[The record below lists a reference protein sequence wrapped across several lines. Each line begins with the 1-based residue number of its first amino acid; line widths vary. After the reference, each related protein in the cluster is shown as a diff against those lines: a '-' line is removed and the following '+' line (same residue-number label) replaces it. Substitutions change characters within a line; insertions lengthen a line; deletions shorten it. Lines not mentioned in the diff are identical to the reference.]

1 MTRAR
6 RILTAA
12 LVLTFIAAPL
22 AVQLV
27 RAELDHAHELGKRV
41 KCSCGGCEQT
51 AGTCYHVGGAF
62 SGPCDVAKT
71 MISKIQSHLDKGLTD
86 DQVIAVMI
94 KEYGPGAY
102 VEPPKQGFG
111 LVAWIMPGVYLLAGA
126 LLVVFVI
133 SRWRKRGAAAE
144 VSITDAKSVS
154 PEVLAR
160 ARAMAQKATEE

>member
-6 RILTAA
+6 RILTTA
-12 LVLTFIAAPL
+12 LVLAIAAAPV
-22 AVQLV
+22 AVLV
-27 RAELDHAHELGKRV
+27 KAEIDHAHELGKRV

-62 SGPCDVAKT
+62 SGPCGIAKT
-71 MISKIQSHLDKGLTD
+71 MISEIQGHLDKGLTD
-86 DQVIAVMI
+86 DQVIAAMI

-102 VEPPKQGFG
+102 VEPPKEGFG
-111 LVAWIMPGVYLLAGA
+111 LVAWVMPGVYLLAGA

-133 SRWRKRGAAAE
+133 SRWRKRGIAAEASTGSAAA
-144 VSITDAKSVS
+144 VS
-154 PEVLAR
+154 PETLAR

>member
-62 SGPCDVAKT
+62 SGPCDTAKM
-71 MISKIQSHLDKGLTD
+71 MIGEIQKHLNEGMTD
-86 DQVIAVMI
+86 DQVIAAMI

-102 VEPPKQGFG
+102 VEPPKHGFG
-111 LVAWIMPGVYLLAGA
+111 LVAWLMPGIYLLVGTV
-126 LLVVFVI
+126 LVGFVI
-133 SRWRKRGAAAE
+133 SRWRRRGVAAE
-144 VSITDAKSVS
+144 ATALNAKSVS
-154 PEVLAR
+154 PEVLER
-160 ARAMAQKATEE
+160 ARIAARKAMEE

>member
-1 MTRAR
+1 MTRVR

-12 LVLTFIAAPL
+12 LVLTTAATPV
-22 AVQLV
+22 AVLRV
-27 RAELDHAHELGKRV
+27 KAEIDHAHELGKRV

-71 MISKIQSHLDKGLTD
+71 MISKIQGQLNKGLTD
-86 DQVIAVMI
+86 DQVIEAMI

-111 LVAWIMPGVYLLAGA
+111 LVAWVMPGVYLISGA

-133 SRWRKRGAAAE
+133 GRWRKRGKAAE
-144 VSITDAKSVS
+144 ATSGSKSVS

>member
-1 MTRAR
+1 MTRVR
-6 RILTAA
+6 RIL
-12 LVLTFIAAPL
+12 IAASAL
-22 AVQLV
+22 TIAVAPVAVLRV
-27 RAELDHAHELGKRV
+27 KAEIDHAHELGKKV

-71 MISKIQSHLDKGLTD
+71 MISEIQGYLNKGLTD
-86 DQVIAVMI
+86 DQVIQAMI

-111 LVAWIMPGVYLLAGA
+111 LVAWVMPGVYLIAGA

-133 SRWRKRGAAAE
+133 SRWRKRGIAAE
-144 VSITDAKSVS
+144 ASTTAAKSVS

-160 ARAMAQKATEE
+160 ARAAAQKATEE